1 MIYAV
6 TPPEHLKRA
15 DRRNLFVV
23 AAASA
28 AAAKARCAALNADV
42 EGTFDGWNAIAL
54 TDTSAQDFTVE
65 CSHPVGVKDGNAWP
79 RLTSG
84 GSPLAI

>member
-23 AAASA
+23 SAASA
-28 AAAKARCAALNADV
+28 AAAKARCEAMCADV
-42 EGTFDGWNAIAL
+42 EGTFDNWNAAAL

-65 CSHPVGVKDGNAWP
+65 CSHPVGLQNGNVWP
-79 RLTSG
+79 RLTAAG
-84 GSPLAI
+84 VPLAV